1 MVSRF
6 APVLGELC
14 LLAALAVAFA
24 AMLVTGPRAGRVARA
39 AVFSGCAAALVA
51 AVVTRHGGRE
61 FLFLAYRVDALSQ
74 LAKVSV
80 LLGALLAASASYE
93 ESRFAGLRT
102 TSPFFLLATTMALVL
117 AVSTVDLLALPLVLC
132 LAAFAAIVLASSV
145 GSWAALAKVVRRAL
159 SGWLGAAGASLV
171 GAIIVGAAAETTRL
185 APMRWALDGTPR
197 ATVLAGLVLWCAAPL
212 WLVAVAP
219 AQLRRLADDP
229 ANSNAA
235 PVLAGTALI
244 AAGGVVLLRAVALAF
259 PGLPDLALGAMLAL
273 AVAPALVR
281 AATRFARSY
290 AGRARLPASVVAAV
304 ALLAAVAA
312 LWAWF
317 PLALQDL

>member
-1 MVSRF
+1 MVTRL
-6 APVLGELC
+6 APLLSEFC
-14 LLAALAVAFA
+14 LLAALVVAFG

-51 AVVTRHGGRE
+51 AVVTRHAGRE

-74 LAKVSV
+74 LAKVAV
-80 LLGALLAASASYE
+80 LLGALLAATASYE

-102 TSPFFLLATTMALVL
+102 ASPFFLLATTLALVL
-117 AVSTVDLLALPLVLC
+117 SVSTVDLLALPLVLC
-132 LAAFAAIVLASSV
+132 LAAFSAIVLASSV
-145 GSWAALAKVVRRAL
+145 GSWAALEKVVRRAL
-159 SGWLGAAGASLV
+159 SGWLGAAGAAML

-185 APMRWALDGTPR
+185 SPMGWALAEAPR
-197 ATVLAGLVLWCAAPL
+197 SAILAGLALWCAAPL

-219 AQLRRLADDP
+219 AQLRRLIDDP

-259 PGLPDLALGAMLAL
+259 PALPDAVLGVLLLA

-281 AATRFARSY
+281 AASRFARSH
-290 AGRARLPASVVAAV
+290 AGRARAPASVVA
-304 ALLAAVAA
+304 VAA
-312 LWAWF
+312 LLVVAAVLWRWI
-317 PLALQDL
+317 PLAVQDL